1 MQFSCIFFD
10 IPQKSSTFADKL
22 VRTCKRAMCAMCAQI
37 TKSTGDMTTSFGYV
51 RVAAA
56 VPHMRVAD
64 CQYNASE
71 IKKQITEAVQEGVQV
86 VCFPELSIT
95 GYTCADL
102 FFTQQLQKDA
112 LSALEDVCTFTRD
125 LPIIVLVGAP
135 LKVDNNLYNC
145 AFVITDG
152 EVVGVVPKINLPN
165 TGEFYEKRWFSSGR
179 DVLENNVNSIR
190 PRIPTIELWGNDVPF
205 GIDLLFTTKDYSF
218 GIELCEDLWSPLP
231 ASTQLAIQGAE
242 IIFNLSSSNCV
253 TGKHAFRQRMITQQS
268 ARVHCGYVYTSS
280 GIGESTT
287 DIVFSGSTYIAENGE
302 MLEIGERFQMESS
315 MIISE
320 IDVERLRIDRQRNTN
335 FTHDKH
341 GQFRH
346 VQVAP
351 LDEAIGNEAIRRE
364 ARDNGPLHR
373 HFTQTPFLP
382 KKKESDEYCE
392 DVLNLQVH
400 GLLRRWQHTHTESL
414 VIGISGGL
422 DSTLALIVSVL
433 AADRLGY
440 NRSQVIG
447 VTMPG
452 FGTSDRT
459 YSNAIAMMEEL
470 GISIHEIPIRDM
482 ATQHLNDIGHDLDNH
497 DITYENAQARIRT
510 LVLMDLANKY
520 NGLVVGT
527 GDMSEL
533 ALGWATYC
541 GDQMSMYG
549 VNAGVPK
556 TLVRYLVRYAAE
568 NIFGERL
575 REILMDV
582 IDTPVSPELLPTDD
596 EGNIAQITEDKVG
609 PYELH
614 DFFLYYF
621 LRYGFTREKIAFMA
635 SMAFD
640 GVYSEEAIEHWL
652 SLFMRRFFTQQFKR
666 SCLPD
671 GPKVVGVSLSP
682 RGDWRMPSDVA
693 IN

>member
-1 MQFSCIFFD
+1 M
-10 IPQKSSTFADKL
+10 KTN
-22 VRTCKRAMCAMCAQI
+22 
-37 TKSTGDMTTSFGYV
+37 FGYV

-56 VPHMRVAD
+56 VPQMRVAD
-64 CQYNASE
+64 CLFNAKE
-71 IKKQITEAVQEGVQV
+71 IKKQITEAVEEGVEV
-86 VCFPELSIT
+86 ICFPELSLT

-102 FFTQQLQKDA
+102 FFTQKLQRDA
-112 LSALEDVCTFTRD
+112 LTYLEEICNFTRN

-145 AFVITDG
+145 AFVMTDG
-152 EVVGVVPKINLPN
+152 DVVGVVPKINLPN

-218 GIELCEDLWSPLP
+218 GIEICEDLWSPLP

-253 TGKHAFRQRMITQQS
+253 TGKHTFRQRMITQQS

-287 DIVFSGSTYIAENGE
+287 DIVFSGSTYIAENGD
-302 MLEIGERFQMESS
+302 MLEIGERFQMENS

-341 GQFRH
+341 GHYRH
-346 VQVAP
+346 IQVAP
-351 LDEAIGNEAIRRE
+351 LESTENSTNTYSLELKGNG
-364 ARDNGPLHR
+364 GPLHR
-373 HFTQTPFLP
+373 HFTKTPFLP
-382 KKKESDEYCE
+382 KRKDSMEYCE

-400 GLLRRWQHTHTESL
+400 GLLRRWQHTHAETL

-452 FGTSDRT
+452 FGTSGRT
-459 YSNAIAMMEEL
+459 YNNAISMMEEL
-470 GISIHEIPIRDM
+470 GVSIHEIPIRDM
-482 ATQHLNDIGHDLDNH
+482 ATQHLNDIGHDIDTH

-510 LVLMDLANKY
+510 LVLMNLANKY

-541 GDQMSMYG
+541 GDHMSMYG

-575 REILMDV
+575 RNILMDV
-582 IDTPVSPELLPTDD
+582 IDTPVSPELLPTDED
-596 EGNIAQITEDKVG
+596 GNIAQITEDKVG

-614 DFFLYYF
+614 DFFMYYY

-635 SMAFD
+635 TLAFD
-640 GVYSEEAIEHWL
+640 GVYSEKVINCWL
-652 SLFMRRFFTQQFKR
+652 DVFMQRFFTQQFKR

-682 RGDWRMPSDVA
+682 RGDLRMPSDVSF
-693 IN
+693 NN

>member
-1 MQFSCIFFD
+1 
-10 IPQKSSTFADKL
+10 
-22 VRTCKRAMCAMCAQI
+22 
-37 TKSTGDMTTSFGYV
+37 MTTNFGYV

-351 LDEAIGNEAIRRE
+351 LELGLEDGATRLQDA
-364 ARDNGPLHR
+364 ALLDNGRPMGYGEGPLHR

-400 GLLRRWQHTHTESL
+400 GLLRRWQHTHAESL

-459 YSNAIAMMEEL
+459 YSNALAMMEEL

-482 ATQHLNDIGHDLDNH
+482 ATQHLNDIGHDLNNH

-640 GVYSEEAIEHWL
+640 GVYSEEVIEHWL
-652 SLFMRRFFTQQFKR
+652 SVFMRRFFTQQFKR

>member
-1 MQFSCIFFD
+1 
-10 IPQKSSTFADKL
+10 
-22 VRTCKRAMCAMCAQI
+22 
-37 TKSTGDMTTSFGYV
+37 MTTNLGYV

-56 VPHMRVAD
+56 VPQMRVAD
-64 CQYNASE
+64 CKYNTNE
-71 IKKQITEAVQEGVQV
+71 IKKQIKEALQEGVEV
-86 VCFPELSIT
+86 VCFPELSLT

-102 FFTQQLQKDA
+102 FFTQQLQQDA
-112 LSALEDVCTFTRD
+112 LIGLKDICAYTRD
-125 LPIIVLVGAP
+125 LPIIVLVGSP

-152 EVVGVVPKINLPN
+152 EVVGIVPKINLPN

-179 DVLENNVNSIR
+179 DVLEHNVNSIR

-205 GIDLLFTTKDYSF
+205 GIDLLFATKDYSF
-218 GIELCEDLWSPLP
+218 GIEICEDLWSPLP

-253 TGKHAFRQRMITQQS
+253 TGKHEFRQRMITQQS

-287 DIVFSGSTYIAENGE
+287 DIVFSGSTYIAENGD
-302 MLEIGERFQMESS
+302 MLEIGDRFQMESS
-315 MIISE
+315 MIITE

-341 GQFRH
+341 GHYRH
-346 VQVAP
+346 IQVAP
-351 LDEAIGNEAIRRE
+351 LEESLEDGSAYNLELIGK
-364 ARDNGPLHR
+364 GPLHR
-373 HFTQTPFLP
+373 HFPKTPFLP
-382 KKKESDEYCE
+382 KHTNSVEYCE

-400 GLLRRWQHTHTESL
+400 GLLRRWQHTHAESL

-422 DSTLALIVSVL
+422 DSTLALLVCAL
-433 AADRLGY
+433 TADRLGY
-440 NRSQVIG
+440 SRSQVIG

-459 YSNAIAMMEEL
+459 YHNAIELMGQL

-482 ATQHLNDIGHDLDNH
+482 ATQHLHDINHDINQH

-510 LVLMDLANKY
+510 LILMDMANKY
-520 NGLVVGT
+520 NGIVVGT

-556 TLVRYLVRYAAE
+556 TLVRYLVKYAAE
-568 NIFGERL
+568 NIFGDRT
-575 REILMDV
+575 REILLDV
-582 IDTPVSPELLPTDD
+582 VDTPVSPELLPTD
-596 EGNIAQITEDKVG
+596 ENGNIAQKTEDKVG

-621 LRYGFTREKIAFMA
+621 LRYGFTREKIAYMA
-635 SMAFD
+635 SIAFE
-640 GVYSEEAIEHWL
+640 GVYSEKVIAHWL
-652 SLFMRRFFTQQFKR
+652 DVFMHRFFTQQFKR
-666 SCLPD
+666 SCMPD

>member
-1 MQFSCIFFD
+1 M
-10 IPQKSSTFADKL
+10 KTN
-22 VRTCKRAMCAMCAQI
+22 
-37 TKSTGDMTTSFGYV
+37 FGYV

-64 CQYNASE
+64 CQYNATE
-71 IKKQITEAVQEGVQV
+71 IKKQITDALLEGVEV
-86 VCFPELSIT
+86 ICFPELSIT

-112 LSALEDVCTFTRD
+112 LKALESVCAYTRN
-125 LPIIVLVGAP
+125 LPIIVLIGAP

-145 AFVITDG
+145 AFVMTDG
-152 EVVGVVPKINLPN
+152 DVVGVVPKINLPN

-179 DVLENNVNSIR
+179 DVLEHNVNNIR

-205 GIDLLFTTKDYSF
+205 GIDLLFSTKDYSF
-218 GIELCEDLWSPLP
+218 GIEICEDLWSPLP

-287 DIVFSGSTYIAENGE
+287 DIVFSGSTYIAENGD
-302 MLEIGERFQMESS
+302 MLEIGDRFQMESS

-341 GQFRH
+341 GHYRH
-346 VQVAP
+346 IQVAP
-351 LDEAIGNEAIRRE
+351 LERSLEDGSAYSLEFRGE
-364 ARDNGPLHR
+364 GPLHR
-373 HFTQTPFLP
+373 HFTKTPFLP
-382 KKKESDEYCE
+382 KHNNRDEYCE

-400 GLLRRWQHTHTESL
+400 GLLRRWQHTHAASL

-422 DSTLALIVSVL
+422 DSTLALLVCVL
-433 AADRLGY
+433 TADRLGY
-440 NRSQVIG
+440 SRSQIIG
-447 VTMPG
+447 VTMPS
-452 FGTSDRT
+452 FGTSNRT
-459 YSNAIAMMEEL
+459 YTNAIALMEQL
-470 GISIHEIPIRDM
+470 GISIHEIPIREM
-482 ATQHLNDIGHDLDNH
+482 ATQHLQDIGHDINTH

-556 TLVRYLVRYAAE
+556 TLVRYMVQYAAE
-568 NIFGERL
+568 NIFGENTRK
-575 REILMDV
+575 ILLDIV
-582 IDTPVSPELLPTDD
+582 DTPVSPELLPTDED
-596 EGNIAQITEDKVG
+596 GNIAQITEDKVG

-614 DFFLYYF
+614 DFFMYYF
-621 LRYGFTREKIAFMA
+621 LRYGFTREKIAYMA
-635 SMAFD
+635 SLAFE
-640 GVYSEEAIEHWL
+640 GVYDEEVIEHWL
-652 SLFMRRFFTQQFKR
+652 GVFMRRFFTQQFKR

>member
-1 MQFSCIFFD
+1 M
-10 IPQKSSTFADKL
+10 KTN
-22 VRTCKRAMCAMCAQI
+22 
-37 TKSTGDMTTSFGYV
+37 FGYV

-56 VPHMRVAD
+56 VPQMRVAD
-64 CQYNASE
+64 CHYNATE
-71 IKKQITEAVQEGVQV
+71 IKQQISAAQQEGVEV

-112 LSALEDVCTFTRD
+112 LSALENVCAYTRN
-125 LPIIVLVGAP
+125 LPIIVIVGAP

-145 AFVITDG
+145 AFIMTDG

-179 DVLENNVNSIR
+179 DVLEHNVNSIR
-190 PRIPTIELWGNDVPF
+190 PRIPTVELWGNDVPF
-205 GIDLLFTTKDYSF
+205 GIDLLFATKDYSF
-218 GIELCEDLWSPLP
+218 GIEICEDLWSPLP

-242 IIFNLSSSNCV
+242 IIFNPSSSNCV
-253 TGKHAFRQRMITQQS
+253 TGKHTFRQRMITQQS

-287 DIVFSGSTYIAENGE
+287 DIVFSGSTYIAENGD

-341 GQFRH
+341 GHYRH
-346 VQVAP
+346 IQVAP
-351 LDEAIGNEAIRRE
+351 LECSSEDSSAYSLEFRGE
-364 ARDNGPLHR
+364 GPLHR
-373 HFTQTPFLP
+373 HFTKTPFLP
-382 KKKESDEYCE
+382 KKKDSEAYCE
-392 DVLNLQVH
+392 DVFNLQVH
-400 GLLRRWQHTHTESL
+400 GLLRRWKHTHAESL

-422 DSTLALIVSVL
+422 DSTLALLVCVL

-440 NRSQVIG
+440 HREQVIG

-452 FGTSDRT
+452 FGTSGRT
-459 YSNAIAMMEEL
+459 YNNAIALMEQL
-470 GISIHEIPIRDM
+470 GISIHEIPIREM
-482 ATQHLNDIGHDLDNH
+482 ATQHLQDIGHDINQH

-510 LVLMDLANKY
+510 LVLMDMANKY

-556 TLVRYLVRYAAE
+556 TLVRYMVHYAAE
-568 NIFGERL
+568 NLFGE
-575 REILMDV
+575 EIRNILLDI
-582 IDTPVSPELLPTDD
+582 IDTPVSPELLPTD
-596 EGNIAQITEDKVG
+596 ENGNIAQITEDKVG

-614 DFFLYYF
+614 DFFMYYF
-621 LRYGFTREKIAFMA
+621 LRYGFTREKISFMA
-635 SMAFD
+635 GIAFED
-640 GVYSEEAIEHWL
+640 VYEQEVIDHWL
-652 SLFMRRFFTQQFKR
+652 GVFMRRFFTQQFKR

-671 GPKVVGVSLSP
+671 GPNVVGVSLSP
-682 RGDWRMPSDVA
+682 RGDWRMPSDA
-693 IN
+693 SF

>member
-1 MQFSCIFFD
+1 
-10 IPQKSSTFADKL
+10 
-22 VRTCKRAMCAMCAQI
+22 
-37 TKSTGDMTTSFGYV
+37 MTTSFGYV

-56 VPHMRVAD
+56 VPQIRVAD

-71 IKKQITEAVQEGVQV
+71 IKKQITEAIHEGVQV
-86 VCFPELSIT
+86 ICFPELSIT

-112 LSALEDVCTFTRD
+112 LAALEDVCAFTRD

-145 AFVITDG
+145 AFVMTDG
-152 EVVGVVPKINLPN
+152 DVIGVVPKINLPN

-190 PRIPTIELWGNDVPF
+190 PRIPTIELWGNDIPF
-205 GIDLLFTTKDYSF
+205 GIDLLFTTKDYCF

-287 DIVFSGSTYIAENGE
+287 DIVFSGSTYIAENGD
-302 MLEIGERFQMESS
+302 MLEIGDRFQLESN

-341 GQFRH
+341 GHYRH
-346 VQVAP
+346 IQVAP
-351 LDEAIGNEAIRRE
+351 LERSLENGSAYSLEFRDE
-364 ARDNGPLHR
+364 GPLHR
-373 HFTQTPFLP
+373 HFTKTPFLP

-400 GLLRRWQHTHTESL
+400 GLLRRWQHTHAESL

-440 NRSQVIG
+440 SRSQVIG

-459 YSNAIAMMEEL
+459 YNNAIQMMEEL
-470 GISIHEIPIRDM
+470 GVSMHEIPIREM
-482 ATQHLNDIGHDLDNH
+482 ATQHLQDIGHDINTH

-541 GDQMSMYG
+541 GDHMSMYG
-549 VNAGVPK
+549 VNAGIPK
-556 TLVRYLVRYAAE
+556 TLVRYIVRYAAE
-568 NIFGERL
+568 NIFAERL
-575 REILMDV
+575 REILLDI
-582 IDTPVSPELLPTDD
+582 IDTPVSPELLPTDE

-614 DFFLYYF
+614 DFFMYYF

-640 GVYSEEAIEHWL
+640 GVYTNEVINHWL
-652 SLFMRRFFTQQFKR
+652 GIFMRRFFTQQFKR

-682 RGDWRMPSDVA
+682 RGDWRMPSDASVKV
-693 IN
+693 

>member
-1 MQFSCIFFD
+1 
-10 IPQKSSTFADKL
+10 
-22 VRTCKRAMCAMCAQI
+22 
-37 TKSTGDMTTSFGYV
+37 MTTSFGYV

-56 VPHMRVAD
+56 VPQMRVAN

-145 AFVITDG
+145 AFVMTDG

-205 GIDLLFTTKDYSF
+205 GIDLLFATKDYSF
-218 GIELCEDLWSPLP
+218 GIEICEDLWSPLP

-302 MLEIGERFQMESS
+302 MLEIGERFQMASS
-315 MIISE
+315 MIITE

-341 GQFRH
+341 GHYRH
-346 VQVAP
+346 IQVAP
-351 LDEAIGNEAIRRE
+351 LDEAIGEETIKRE
-364 ARDNGPLHR
+364 ARSEGPLHR
-373 HFTQTPFLP
+373 HFTKTPFLP
-382 KKKESDEYCE
+382 KKKDSDDYCE
-392 DVLNLQVH
+392 DVLNLQAN
-400 GLLRRWQHTHTESL
+400 GLLRRWQHTKAESL

-440 NRSQVIG
+440 NRSQIIG

-459 YSNAIAMMEEL
+459 YSNAIQMMEEL
-470 GISIHEIPIRDM
+470 GVSMHEIPIREM
-482 ATQHLNDIGHDLDNH
+482 ATQHLSDINHDIDNH

-510 LVLMDLANKY
+510 LVLMNLANKY

-541 GDQMSMYG
+541 GDHMSMYG

-556 TLVRYLVRYAAE
+556 TLVRYMVRYAAE
-568 NIFGERL
+568 NLFGDRL

-582 IDTPVSPELLPTDD
+582 IDTPVSPELLPTDED
-596 EGNIAQITEDKVG
+596 GNIAQITEDKVG

-614 DFFLYYF
+614 DFFMYYY
-621 LRYGFTREKIAFMA
+621 LRYGFTREKIAYMA
-635 SMAFD
+635 SLAFE
-640 GVYSEEAIEHWL
+640 GQYTEEVINHWL
-652 SLFMRRFFTQQFKR
+652 NVFMRRFFTQQFKR

-682 RGDWRMPSDVA
+682 RGDLRMPSDVA

>member
-1 MQFSCIFFD
+1 
-10 IPQKSSTFADKL
+10 
-22 VRTCKRAMCAMCAQI
+22 
-37 TKSTGDMTTSFGYV
+37 MTTSFGYV

-56 VPHMRVAD
+56 VPQMRVAD

-71 IKKQITEAVQEGVQV
+71 IKKQITEAIHEGVQV
-86 VCFPELSIT
+86 ICFPELSIT

-112 LSALEDVCTFTRD
+112 LAALEDVCAFTRD

-145 AFVITDG
+145 AFVMTDG
-152 EVVGVVPKINLPN
+152 DVIGVVPKINLPN

-190 PRIPTIELWGNDVPF
+190 PRIPTIELWGNDIPF
-205 GIDLLFTTKDYSF
+205 GIDLLFTTKDYCF

-287 DIVFSGSTYIAENGE
+287 DIVFSGSTYIAENGD
-302 MLEIGERFQMESS
+302 MLEIGDRFQLESN

-341 GQFRH
+341 GHYRH
-346 VQVAP
+346 IQVAP
-351 LDEAIGNEAIRRE
+351 LERSLADGSAYSLEFRDE
-364 ARDNGPLHR
+364 GPLHR
-373 HFTQTPFLP
+373 HFTKTPFLP

-400 GLLRRWQHTHTESL
+400 GLLRRWQHTHAESL

-440 NRSQVIG
+440 SRSQVIG

-459 YSNAIAMMEEL
+459 YNNAIQMMEEL
-470 GISIHEIPIRDM
+470 GVSMHEIPIREM
-482 ATQHLNDIGHDLDNH
+482 ATQHLQDIGHDINTH

-541 GDQMSMYG
+541 GDHMSMYG
-549 VNAGVPK
+549 VNAGIPK
-556 TLVRYLVRYAAE
+556 TLVRYIVRYAAE
-568 NIFGERL
+568 NIFAERL
-575 REILMDV
+575 REILLDI
-582 IDTPVSPELLPTDD
+582 IDTPVSPELLPTDE

-614 DFFLYYF
+614 DFFMYYF

-640 GVYSEEAIEHWL
+640 GVYTNEVINHWL
-652 SLFMRRFFTQQFKR
+652 GIFMRRFFTQQFKR

-682 RGDWRMPSDVA
+682 RGDWRMPSDASVKV
-693 IN
+693 

>member
-1 MQFSCIFFD
+1 
-10 IPQKSSTFADKL
+10 
-22 VRTCKRAMCAMCAQI
+22 
-37 TKSTGDMTTSFGYV
+37 MTTSFGYV

-56 VPHMRVAD
+56 VPQMRVAD

-71 IKKQITEAVQEGVQV
+71 IKKQITEAIHEGVQV
-86 VCFPELSIT
+86 ICFPELSIT

-112 LSALEDVCTFTRD
+112 LAALEDVCAFTRD

-145 AFVITDG
+145 AFVMTDG
-152 EVVGVVPKINLPN
+152 DVIGVVPKINLPN

-190 PRIPTIELWGNDVPF
+190 PRIPTIELWGNDIPF
-205 GIDLLFTTKDYSF
+205 GIDLLFTTKDYCF

-287 DIVFSGSTYIAENGE
+287 DIVFSGSTYIAENGD
-302 MLEIGERFQMESS
+302 MLEIGDRFQLESN

-341 GQFRH
+341 GHYRH
-346 VQVAP
+346 IQVAP
-351 LDEAIGNEAIRRE
+351 LERSLEDGSAYSLEFRDE
-364 ARDNGPLHR
+364 GPLHR
-373 HFTQTPFLP
+373 HFTKTPFLP

-400 GLLRRWQHTHTESL
+400 GLLRRWQHTHAESL

-440 NRSQVIG
+440 SRSQVIG

-459 YSNAIAMMEEL
+459 YNNAIQMMEEL
-470 GISIHEIPIRDM
+470 GVSMHEIPIRDM
-482 ATQHLNDIGHDLDNH
+482 ATQHLQDIGHDINTH

-541 GDQMSMYG
+541 GDHMSMYG
-549 VNAGVPK
+549 VNAGIPK
-556 TLVRYLVRYAAE
+556 TLVRYIVRYAAE
-568 NIFGERL
+568 NIFAERL
-575 REILMDV
+575 REILLDI
-582 IDTPVSPELLPTDD
+582 IDTPVSPELLPTDE

-614 DFFLYYF
+614 DFFMYYF

-640 GVYSEEAIEHWL
+640 GVYTNEVINHWL
-652 SLFMRRFFTQQFKR
+652 GIFMRRFFTQQFKR

-682 RGDWRMPSDVA
+682 RGDWRMPSDASVKV
-693 IN
+693 

>member
-1 MQFSCIFFD
+1 M
-10 IPQKSSTFADKL
+10 KTH
-22 VRTCKRAMCAMCAQI
+22 
-37 TKSTGDMTTSFGYV
+37 FGYV

-64 CQYNASE
+64 CQYNAAE
-71 IKKQITEAVQEGVQV
+71 IKKQITEAVHEGVEV

-102 FFTQQLQKDA
+102 FFTQQLQKNA
-112 LSALEDVCTFTRD
+112 LAALEDVCAYTRD

-145 AFVITDG
+145 AFVMTDG

-179 DVLENNVNSIR
+179 DVLEHNVNSIR
-190 PRIPTIELWGNDVPF
+190 PRIPTIELWGNEVPF
-205 GIDLLFTTKDYSF
+205 GIDLLFATKDYSF
-218 GIELCEDLWSPLP
+218 GIEICEDLWSPLP

-253 TGKHAFRQRMITQQS
+253 TGKHEFRQRMITQQS

-287 DIVFSGSTYIAENGE
+287 DIVFSGSTYIAENGD
-302 MLEIGERFQMESS
+302 MLEIGDRFQMESS

-335 FTHDKH
+335 FTHDKYGH
-341 GQFRH
+341 YRH
-346 VQVAP
+346 IQVAP
-351 LDEAIGNEAIRRE
+351 LDEEIGDGAIGK
-364 ARDNGPLHR
+364 GPLHR
-373 HFTQTPFLP
+373 HFTKTPFLP
-382 KKKESDEYCE
+382 KRKDSDLYCE
-392 DVLNLQVH
+392 DVLNLQTYS
-400 GLLRRWQHTHTESL
+400 LLRRWQHTHAQSL

-422 DSTLALIVSVL
+422 DSTLALLVCVL

-440 NRSQVIG
+440 HRSQIIG

-452 FGTSDRT
+452 FGTSNRT
-459 YSNAIAMMEEL
+459 YNNAIALMEQL

-482 ATQHLNDIGHDLDNH
+482 ATQHLNDIGHDIDAR

-510 LVLMDLANKY
+510 LVLMDMANKY

-556 TLVRYLVRYAAE
+556 TLVRYIVQYAAE
-568 NIFGERL
+568 NIFGDETRA
-575 REILMDV
+575 ILTDIV
-582 IDTPVSPELLPTDD
+582 ATPVSPELLPTDE

-614 DFFLYYF
+614 DFFMYYF

-635 SMAFD
+635 GIAFEN
-640 GVYSEEAIEHWL
+640 VYEQEVIDHWL
-652 SLFMRRFFTQQFKR
+652 DVFMRRFFTQQFKR

-682 RGDWRMPSDVA
+682 RGDLRMPSDV
-693 IN
+693 NCLF

>member
-1 MQFSCIFFD
+1 
-10 IPQKSSTFADKL
+10 
-22 VRTCKRAMCAMCAQI
+22 
-37 TKSTGDMTTSFGYV
+37 MTTSFGYV

-71 IKKQITEAVQEGVQV
+71 IKKQITEAVKEGVQV

-112 LSALEDVCTFTRD
+112 LIALEDVCTFTRD
-125 LPIIVLVGAP
+125 LPIIILVGAP

-145 AFVITDG
+145 AFVMTDG
-152 EVVGVVPKINLPN
+152 EVIGVVPKINLPN

-205 GIDLLFTTKDYSF
+205 GIDLLFTTRDYSF
-218 GIELCEDLWSPLP
+218 GIEICEDLWSPLP

-253 TGKHAFRQRMITQQS
+253 TGKHVFRQRMITQQS

-302 MLEIGERFQMESS
+302 MLEIGERFQMGSS

-341 GQFRH
+341 GHYRH
-346 VQVAP
+346 INVAP
-351 LDEAIGNEAIRRE
+351 LELGLEDT
-364 ARDNGPLHR
+364 RDTSYNLELRGEGPLHR
-373 HFTQTPFLP
+373 HFTKTPFLP
-382 KKKESDEYCE
+382 KKKESDAYCE

-400 GLLRRWQHTHTESL
+400 GLLRRWEHTKAESL
-414 VIGISGGL
+414 VVGISGGL
-422 DSTLALIVSVL
+422 DSTLALIVSIL

-440 NRSQVIG
+440 SRSQVIG

-459 YSNAIAMMEEL
+459 YNNAIEMMEEL
-470 GISIHEIPIRDM
+470 GISIHEIPIREM
-482 ATQHLNDIGHDLDNH
+482 ATQHLSDIGHDINNH

-510 LVLMDLANKY
+510 LVLMDMANKY

-541 GDQMSMYG
+541 GDHMSMYG

-556 TLVRYLVRYAAE
+556 TLVRYMVRYAAE

-582 IDTPVSPELLPTDD
+582 IDTPVSPELLPTDNN
-596 EGNIAQITEDKVG
+596 GNIAQITEDKVG

-635 SMAFD
+635 SIAFD
-640 GVYSEEAIEHWL
+640 GVYSEEVINRWL
-652 SLFMRRFFTQQFKR
+652 DVFMRRFFTHQFKR

-682 RGDWRMPSDVA
+682 RGDLRMPSDVA

>member
-1 MQFSCIFFD
+1 M
-10 IPQKSSTFADKL
+10 KTN
-22 VRTCKRAMCAMCAQI
+22 
-37 TKSTGDMTTSFGYV
+37 FGYV

-56 VPHMRVAD
+56 VPQMRVAD
-64 CQYNASE
+64 CLFNAKE
-71 IKKQITEAVQEGVQV
+71 IKKQITEAVEEGVEV
-86 VCFPELSIT
+86 ICFPELSLT

-102 FFTQQLQKDA
+102 FFTQKLQRDA
-112 LSALEDVCTFTRD
+112 LTYLEEICNFTRN

-145 AFVITDG
+145 AFVMTDG
-152 EVVGVVPKINLPN
+152 DVVGVVPKINLPN

-179 DVLENNVNSIR
+179 DVLEKNVNSIR

-218 GIELCEDLWSPLP
+218 GIEICEDLWSPLP

-253 TGKHAFRQRMITQQS
+253 TGKHTFRQRMITQQS

-287 DIVFSGSTYIAENGE
+287 DIVFSGSTYIAENGD
-302 MLEIGERFQMESS
+302 MLEIGERFQMENS

-341 GQFRH
+341 GHYRH
-346 VQVAP
+346 IQVAP
-351 LDEAIGNEAIRRE
+351 LESTENSTNTYSLELKGNG
-364 ARDNGPLHR
+364 GPLHR
-373 HFTQTPFLP
+373 HFTKTPFLP
-382 KKKESDEYCE
+382 KRKDSMEYCE

-400 GLLRRWQHTHTESL
+400 GLLRRWQHTHAETL

-452 FGTSDRT
+452 FGTSGRT
-459 YSNAIAMMEEL
+459 YNNAISMMEEL
-470 GISIHEIPIRDM
+470 GVSIHEIPIRDM
-482 ATQHLNDIGHDLDNH
+482 ATQHLNDIGHDIDTH

-510 LVLMDLANKY
+510 LVLMNLANKY

-541 GDQMSMYG
+541 GDHMSMYG

-575 REILMDV
+575 RNILMDV
-582 IDTPVSPELLPTDD
+582 IDTPVSPELLPTDED
-596 EGNIAQITEDKVG
+596 GNIAQITEDKVG

-614 DFFLYYF
+614 DFFMYYY

-635 SMAFD
+635 TLAFD
-640 GVYSEEAIEHWL
+640 GVYSEKVINCWL
-652 SLFMRRFFTQQFKR
+652 DVFMRRFFTQQFKR

-682 RGDWRMPSDVA
+682 RGDLRMPSDVSF
-693 IN
+693 NN

>member
-1 MQFSCIFFD
+1 M
-10 IPQKSSTFADKL
+10 
-22 VRTCKRAMCAMCAQI
+22 AMN
-37 TKSTGDMTTSFGYV
+37 FGYV

-64 CQYNASE
+64 CQYNAAA
-71 IKKQITEAVQEGVQV
+71 IKKQITEAVEEGVEV
-86 VCFPELSIT
+86 ICFPELSIT

-112 LSALEDVCTFTRD
+112 LCALEDVCAYTRN

-145 AFVITDG
+145 AFVMTDG
-152 EVVGVVPKINLPN
+152 DVVGVVPKINLPN

-190 PRIPTIELWGNDVPF
+190 PRIPTIELWGTDVPF
-205 GIDLLFTTKDYSF
+205 GIDLLFATKDYSF
-218 GIELCEDLWSPLP
+218 GIEICEDLWSPLP

-302 MLEIGERFQMESS
+302 MLEIGERFQMASS

-320 IDVERLRIDRQRNTN
+320 IDVERMRIDRQRNTN

-341 GQFRH
+341 GHFRH
-346 VQVAP
+346 IQVAP
-351 LDEAIGNEAIRRE
+351 LEAMRQDDRST
-364 ARDNGPLHR
+364 GPVHR
-373 HFTQTPFLP
+373 HFTKTPFLP
-382 KKKESDEYCE
+382 KKRDSEDYCE
-392 DVLNLQVH
+392 DVLNLQMH
-400 GLLRRWQHTHTESL
+400 GLLRRWQHTKAESL

-440 NRSQVIG
+440 SRSQVLG

-452 FGTSDRT
+452 FGTSGRT
-459 YSNAIAMMEEL
+459 YNNALALMEEL
-470 GISIHEIPIRDM
+470 GVSIHEVPIRDM
-482 ATQHLNDIGHDLDNH
+482 ATQHLQDIGHDLDTH

-541 GDQMSMYG
+541 GDHMSMYG

-556 TLVRYLVRYAAE
+556 TLVRYMVRYAAE

-575 REILMDV
+575 REILLDV
-582 IDTPVSPELLPTDD
+582 IDTPVSPELLPTDE

-614 DFFLYYF
+614 DFFMYYY
-621 LRYGFTREKIAFMA
+621 LRYGFTREKIAYMA
-635 SMAFD
+635 CLAFE
-640 GVYSEEAIEHWL
+640 GMYSEEVIEHWL
-652 SLFMRRFFTQQFKR
+652 SVFMRRFFTQQFKR

-682 RGDWRMPSDVA
+682 RGDLRMPSDVSV
-693 IN
+693 

>member
-1 MQFSCIFFD
+1 MN
-10 IPQKSSTFADKL
+10 
-22 VRTCKRAMCAMCAQI
+22 
-37 TKSTGDMTTSFGYV
+37 TKFGYI

-56 VPHMRVAD
+56 VPQMRVAD
-64 CQYNASE
+64 CHYNAKE
-71 IKKQITEAVQEGVQV
+71 IKTQISEAIQEGVEV
-86 VCFPELSIT
+86 ICFPELSIT

-102 FFTQQLQKDA
+102 FFTQQLQKNA
-112 LSALEDVCTFTRD
+112 LSALEDVCAFTRN

-179 DVLENNVNSIR
+179 DVLEHNVNSIR
-190 PRIPTIELWGNDVPF
+190 PRIPSIELWGNDVPF

-218 GIELCEDLWSPLP
+218 GIEICEDLWSPLP

-268 ARVHCGYVYTSS
+268 ARVHCGYVYASS

-287 DIVFSGSTYIAENGE
+287 DIVFSGSTYIAENGV
-302 MLEIGERFQMESS
+302 MLEIGDRFQMENS
-315 MIISE
+315 MIITE

-341 GQFRH
+341 GHYRH
-346 VQVAP
+346 IQVAP
-351 LDEAIGNEAIRRE
+351 LEALMSDKDSPMVEP
-364 ARDNGPLHR
+364 GPLHR
-373 HFTQTPFLP
+373 HFTKTPFLP
-382 KKKESDEYCE
+382 KRSESASYCE
-392 DVLNLQVH
+392 DVFQLQSH
-400 GLLRRWQHTHTESL
+400 GLLRRWQHTHAQSL

-422 DSTLALIVSVL
+422 DSTLALLVCVM

-440 NRSQVIG
+440 NRSQIIG

-452 FGTSDRT
+452 FGTSNRT
-459 YSNAIAMMEEL
+459 YNNAIALMEQL
-470 GISIHEIPIRDM
+470 GISIHEISIREM
-482 ATQHLNDIGHDLDNH
+482 ATQHLQDINH
-497 DITYENAQARIRT
+497 DINLHDVTYENAQARIRT
-510 LVLMDLANKY
+510 LVLMNLANKY

-556 TLVRYLVRYAAE
+556 TLVRYMVQYAAE
-568 NIFGERL
+568 NLFGEATR
-575 REILMDV
+575 RILLDIV
-582 IDTPVSPELLPTDD
+582 DTPVSPELLPTDD

-614 DFFLYYF
+614 DFFMYYF
-621 LRYGFTREKIAFMA
+621 LRYGFTREKIAYMA
-635 SMAFD
+635 GIAFE
-640 GVYSEEAIEHWL
+640 GVYPQSTIDQWL
-652 SLFMRRFFTQQFKR
+652 DVFMRRFFTQQFKR

-682 RGDWRMPSDVA
+682 RGDWRMPSDVNN
-693 IN
+693 IM

>member
-1 MQFSCIFFD
+1 
-10 IPQKSSTFADKL
+10 
-22 VRTCKRAMCAMCAQI
+22 
-37 TKSTGDMTTSFGYV
+37 MTTSFGYV

-71 IKKQITEAVQEGVQV
+71 IKKQITESVQEGVQV

-125 LPIIVLVGAP
+125 LPIIVLIGAP

-145 AFVITDG
+145 AFVMTDG

-341 GQFRH
+341 GQYRH
-346 VQVAP
+346 IQVAP
-351 LDEAIGNEAIRRE
+351 LEPSLEDGAMHLQDA
-364 ARDNGPLHR
+364 ALLDNGRPMSYGEGPLHR

-400 GLLRRWQHTHTESL
+400 GLLRRWQHTHAESL

-482 ATQHLNDIGHDLDNH
+482 ATQHLNDINHDLNNH

-640 GVYSEEAIEHWL
+640 GVYSEEVIEHWL
-652 SLFMRRFFTQQFKR
+652 SVFMRRFFTQQFKR

-693 IN
+693 VN

>member
-1 MQFSCIFFD
+1 
-10 IPQKSSTFADKL
+10 
-22 VRTCKRAMCAMCAQI
+22 
-37 TKSTGDMTTSFGYV
+37 MTTHFGYV

-64 CQYNASE
+64 CQYNAAE
-71 IKKQITEAVQEGVQV
+71 IKKQITEAVQEGVEV

-112 LSALEDVCTFTRD
+112 LSALEEVCAFTRN

-145 AFVITDG
+145 AFVMTDG
-152 EVVGVVPKINLPN
+152 DVVGVVPKVNLPN

-179 DVLENNVNSIR
+179 DVLEHNINSIR

-205 GIDLLFTTKDYSF
+205 GIDLLFTTRNYSF
-218 GIELCEDLWSPLP
+218 GIEICEDLWSPLP

-253 TGKHAFRQRMITQQS
+253 TGKHTFRQRMITQQS

-302 MLEIGERFQMESS
+302 MLEIGERFQMNSS

-341 GQFRH
+341 GHYRH
-346 VQVAP
+346 IHVAP
-351 LDEAIGNEAIRRE
+351 LERSIEDGSAYSLE
-364 ARDNGPLHR
+364 ARGEGPMHR
-373 HFTQTPFLP
+373 HFTKTPFLP
-382 KKKESDEYCE
+382 KKKESDDYCE

-400 GLLRRWQHTHTESL
+400 GLLRRWQHTHAESL

-433 AADRLGY
+433 AANRLGY

-459 YSNAIAMMEEL
+459 YQNALAMMEEL
-470 GISIHEIPIRDM
+470 GVSIHEVPIRDM
-482 ATQHLNDIGHDLDNH
+482 ATQHLHDIGHDLQNH

-510 LVLMDLANKY
+510 LVLMNLANKY

-541 GDQMSMYG
+541 GDHMSMYG

-556 TLVRYLVRYAAE
+556 TLVRYMVRYAAE

-582 IDTPVSPELLPTDD
+582 IATPVSPELLPTDE

-614 DFFLYYF
+614 DFFMYYY
-621 LRYGFTREKIAFMA
+621 LRYGFTREKIAYMA
-635 SMAFD
+635 TLAFD
-640 GVYSEEAIEHWL
+640 GVYTEEVIQHWL
-652 SLFMRRFFTQQFKR
+652 SVFMRRFFTQQFKR

-682 RGDWRMPSDVA
+682 RGDLRMPSDVA

>member
-1 MQFSCIFFD
+1 M
-10 IPQKSSTFADKL
+10 KTH
-22 VRTCKRAMCAMCAQI
+22 
-37 TKSTGDMTTSFGYV
+37 FGYV

-64 CQYNASE
+64 CQYNAAE
-71 IKKQITEAVQEGVQV
+71 IKKQITEAVHGGVEV

-102 FFTQQLQKDA
+102 FFTQQLQKNA
-112 LSALEDVCTFTRD
+112 LAALEDVCAYTRD

-145 AFVITDG
+145 AFVMTDG

-179 DVLENNVNSIR
+179 DVLEHNVNSIR
-190 PRIPTIELWGNDVPF
+190 PRIPTIELWGNEVPF
-205 GIDLLFTTKDYSF
+205 GIDLLFATKDYSF
-218 GIELCEDLWSPLP
+218 GIEICEDLWSPLP

-253 TGKHAFRQRMITQQS
+253 TGKHEFRQRMITQQS

-287 DIVFSGSTYIAENGE
+287 DIVFSGSTYIAENGD
-302 MLEIGERFQMESS
+302 MLEIGDRFQMESS

-341 GQFRH
+341 GHYRH
-346 VQVAP
+346 IHVAP
-351 LDEAIGNEAIRRE
+351 LERSIEDGSAYSLE
-364 ARDNGPLHR
+364 ARGEGPMHR
-373 HFTQTPFLP
+373 HFTKTPFLP
-382 KKKESDEYCE
+382 KKKESDDYCE

-400 GLLRRWQHTHTESL
+400 GLLRRWQHTHAESL

-459 YSNAIAMMEEL
+459 YQNALAMMEEL
-470 GISIHEIPIRDM
+470 GVSIHEVPIRDM
-482 ATQHLNDIGHDLDNH
+482 ATQHLHDIGHDINNH

-510 LVLMDLANKY
+510 LVLMNLANKY

-541 GDQMSMYG
+541 GDHMSMYG

-556 TLVRYLVRYAAE
+556 TLVRYMVRYAAE

-582 IDTPVSPELLPTDD
+582 IATPVSPELLPTDE

-614 DFFLYYF
+614 DFFMYYY
-621 LRYGFTREKIAFMA
+621 LRYGFTREKIAYMA
-635 SMAFD
+635 TMAFD
-640 GVYSEEAIEHWL
+640 GVYTEEVIQHWL
-652 SLFMRRFFTQQFKR
+652 SVFMRRFFTQQFKR

-682 RGDWRMPSDVA
+682 RGDLRMPSDVA

>member
-1 MQFSCIFFD
+1 
-10 IPQKSSTFADKL
+10 
-22 VRTCKRAMCAMCAQI
+22 
-37 TKSTGDMTTSFGYV
+37 MTTNFGYV

-145 AFVITDG
+145 AFVMTDG

-351 LDEAIGNEAIRRE
+351 LELGLEDGAMHLQDA
-364 ARDNGPLHR
+364 ALLDNGRPMGYGEGPLHR

-382 KKKESDEYCE
+382 KKKDSDEYCE

-400 GLLRRWQHTHTESL
+400 GLLRRWQHTHAESL

-470 GISIHEIPIRDM
+470 GVSIHEIPIRDM
-482 ATQHLNDIGHDLDNH
+482 ATQHLNDINHDLNNH

-575 REILMDV
+575 RDILMDV

-640 GVYSEEAIEHWL
+640 GVYSEEVIEHWL
-652 SLFMRRFFTQQFKR
+652 NVFMRRFFTQQFKR